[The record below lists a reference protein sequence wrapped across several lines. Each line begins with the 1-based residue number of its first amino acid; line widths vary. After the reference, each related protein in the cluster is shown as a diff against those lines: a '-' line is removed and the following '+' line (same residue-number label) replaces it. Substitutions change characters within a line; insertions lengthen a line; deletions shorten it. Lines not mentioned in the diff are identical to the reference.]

1 MMLFALELPFF
12 HCGIYSYSKFEA
24 LITRIG
30 VVVTNQVLSRSG
42 TNSRCGKICLNTLI
56 STRSAWLRPVKLF
69 SPKKTNLEQH
79 ACESAHKHWVFLSH
93 VDSEVAALIV
103 QAEAI
108 LSLLLSLDDPGLR
121 WVRIAAML
129 PRRHRENR
137 NLSRGCRS

>member
-79 ACESAHKHWVFLSH
+79 ACESAHKQCTNNSPSTTMRAFLDFN
-93 VDSEVAALIV
+93 VKFT
-103 QAEAI
+103 
-108 LSLLLSLDDPGLR
+108 R
-121 WVRIAAML
+121 
-129 PRRHRENR
+129 
-137 NLSRGCRS
+137 